1 MDSNTYAISEKDM
14 PLEYNSGASL
24 WIRNK
29 NWDLTFISLS
39 SILVVI
45 PILSYYA
52 GHTYKNATARQ
63 MSMTVDYFVAAFI
76 GGPHMFAT
84 YLRTFMEKSFVKSRP
99 FITWSALLIPVMVIA
114 IGINDARMPLLL
126 TIFFTFASIHVVQ
139 QVLYL
144 VDSYNNKARIVI
156 PAWEKYSDYFVSFT
170 ALAPWGIYMF
180 VHDKFLI
187 DGRMLLFPPF
197 LKLEA
202 LVYLSFI
209 IFFIALAVF
218 IYKTYVEI
226 KQKRFNG
233 PKTLLIALTVFI
245 GFWIPAVGLLGVP
258 LDVSFQGFNI
268 WHSFQYLG
276 FTAYILHMKAKKGEI
291 SSPFVQRLA
300 SNGWYFY
307 FFNVVVTLTLVAIM
321 LFLSPEFGFGL
332 VATDSQARY
341 LPTLSF
347 LLIHY
352 YHDNFLF
359 KDEEALV
366 PAPSMG

>member
-1 MDSNTYAISEKDM
+1 MADSNTYAISGNEVNAGYAS
-14 PLEYNSGASL
+14 PSSL
-24 WIRNK
+24 WIKDK

-39 SILVVI
+39 AVLVLI
-45 PILSYYA
+45 PILSYYV
-52 GHTYKNATARQ
+52 GHNYKNATTRQ

-84 YLRTFMEKSFVKSRP
+84 YLRTFMDKSFVRTKP
-99 FITWSALLIPVMVIA
+99 FVTWSSLLIPVFVIA
-114 IGINDARMPLLL
+114 IGINDARMPILL

-144 VDSYNNKARIVI
+144 VDSYNNKAKITI
-156 PAWEKYSDYFVSFT
+156 PKWEKYADYLVAFS

-187 DGRMLLFPPF
+187 DGRMLIFPPF
-197 LKLEA
+197 LKLEI
-202 LVYLSFI
+202 LVYAAFLV
-209 IFFIALAVF
+209 FFAALALF
-218 IYKTYVEI
+218 IYKTIIEI

-276 FTAYILHMKAKKGEI
+276 VTAYILNMKLKKGEI
-291 SSPFVQRLA
+291 PSHMVQKL
-300 SNGWYFY
+300 SQNGWYFY
-307 FFNVVVTLTLVAIM
+307 GFNVLVTLALVAIM
-321 LFLSPEFGFGL
+321 LIISPDFGFGL

-359 KDEEALV
+359 KDEAALV
-366 PAPSMG
+366 PAVS